1 MYNKQQSQIQIP
13 PSSLSMILQRKR
25 CNGQIH
31 ESGTLCVLLTLA
43 GLLLGSY
50 AILQASEATPI
61 VSSKT
66 SGHNKQGQEQKQ
78 EQQEQQQQVNSVLC
92 PHVSLAKLIK
102 TSPVILK
109 ALGAH
114 IFTNDDDEDLRV
126 LQNSNDAL
134 LLKWQNEQNKILMS
148 STAAIASP
156 PAQTFLP
163 NTLGFRKTKTSSIWF
178 TNDGKSNRKNREQ
191 TTQTKAQTKAQTFSD
206 AASSRAAMLASL
218 NADAILI
225 TLTPETVYK
234 GASLLKMA
242 PGAEQAQRNMQ
253 SNSGLGT
260 ESSYNAGNSGGN
272 STGSINSSESSYLYE
287 GQLNATV
294 QPLSCFDQNLLKL
307 LPSELIVFGK
317 LLTVRQQQQQQQQ
330 GLDDLLSRQP
340 QYGSIVSENQQQ
352 QQNHQQIQAASLG
365 SFFPAPQS
373 SSEDILK
380 ISINGLHRWSAQF
393 ENYIWKHLGWDD
405 WSDFTVCSV
414 ACGKGVQQRF
424 RRCLLDNPMV
434 DLNMEHYKAIN
445 MNADK
450 GDANDSLVFE
460 DDAVF
465 SEQQQITENDDLS
478 IDDGEHEDGNDAS
491 EIRMNGRN
499 LMRELANN
507 VVMRKSEIVAEPIQ
521 QEFSA
526 FSGIT
531 SVNATSNTDDIIH
544 HDQHVANT
552 DMLSTNNKLK
562 LLKWASGEDTASS
575 LFHIIEPV
583 KSKSRLSDVKV
594 QQQRQQKQHGF
605 VEDQGVQREQNDG
618 ELEAMRLFE
627 AHLNSESQEELQSLS
642 TPNTDML
649 SSSTSSGATTNRK
662 NARKRK
668 RHKTT
673 KTFSTMSCE
682 GYNIEQRNCNTFECN
697 DDINDLMK
705 FYTKKYSNSD
715 EANGAS
721 SMASE
726 GNATPTD
733 NVQIPASS
741 SNEITGNLLSTVSIS
756 LERTIASE
764 MGGVA
769 SASSSAP
776 GSSTSVGG
784 IAATTPSNIG
794 YVFSWRNTLN
804 FTIMLTLRVKNDSK
818 VSSNGATSSSSSSS
832 SSNSCGSG
840 TIFSIRNVTHNLYLE
855 SCKDG
860 LRLYLERDKTTEM
873 LPIKFKLCD
882 YHWHQISISIQNGD
896 FISIYVDCSWTNSF
910 VVSKRL
916 FSLPINAD
924 VEIGRAFYGELQQ
937 LLILPDNQERHQ
949 CSNKRTSINEVKRY
963 IIDTFIDDYGN

>member
-13 PSSLSMILQRKR
+13 PSLSMILQRKR
-25 CNGQIH
+25 CNRQIH

-61 VSSKT
+61 VSSKS
-66 SGHNKQGQEQKQ
+66 SGHNKQEQEQKQ
-78 EQQEQQQQVNSVLC
+78 EHQEQQQQVNSVLC

-163 NTLGFRKTKTSSIWF
+163 NTQGFRKTKTSSIWF
-178 TNDGKSNRKNREQ
+178 TNSKSSRKNSEQ
-191 TTQTKAQTKAQTFSD
+191 TTQTKAQTQAQTFSD

-234 GASLLKMA
+234 GASLLKMT

-253 SNSGLGT
+253 SNSGLGM

-317 LLTVRQQQQQQQQ
+317 LLTVRQQQQQ

-340 QYGSIVSENQQQ
+340 QYGSENQQ
-352 QQNHQQIQAASLG
+352 QQNHQQIQSASLG

-373 SSEDILK
+373 PSEDILK

-460 DDAVF
+460 DDAMF
-465 SEQQQITENDDLS
+465 SEQQQITENDDTS
-478 IDDGEHEDGNDAS
+478 IDGDEHGDGNDGS
-491 EIRMNGRN
+491 EIKMNGRN
-499 LMRELANN
+499 LMRELVNN
-507 VVMRKSEIVAEPIQ
+507 VVMRKSEIVAEPMQ
-521 QEFSA
+521 QEFYE
-526 FSGIT
+526 FSGFT
-531 SVNATSNTDDIIH
+531 TVNAGSNTDDILH

-562 LLKWASGEDTASS
+562 LLKWASGEDTTPS

-594 QQQRQQKQHGF
+594 QQQRQPIQHDF
-605 VEDQGVQREQNDG
+605 VEEQEAQWGQNDR
-618 ELEAMRLFE
+618 ELAAMRLFE
-627 AHLNSESQEELQSLS
+627 AHLNSESSEREELQLLS
-642 TPNTDML
+642 TPSTDML
-649 SSSTSSGATTNRK
+649 SSSTGSGTITNRK

-705 FYTKKYSNSD
+705 FYTKKYSNGD

-721 SMASE
+721 SIASD

-741 SNEITGNLLSTVSIS
+741 SNEISGNLLSTVSIS

-764 MGGVA
+764 VGGVA
-769 SASSSAP
+769 SPSSNAP

-804 FTIMLTLRVKNDSK
+804 FTIMLTLRVKL
-818 VSSNGATSSSSSSS
+818 
-832 SSNSCGSG
+832 NSCK
-840 TIFSIRNVTHNLYLE
+840 H
-855 SCKDG
+855 
-860 LRLYLERDKTTEM
+860 
-873 LPIKFKLCD
+873 
-882 YHWHQISISIQNGD
+882 
-896 FISIYVDCSWTNSF
+896 
-910 VVSKRL
+910 
-916 FSLPINAD
+916 
-924 VEIGRAFYGELQQ
+924 GRIEL
-937 LLILPDNQERHQ
+937 
-949 CSNKRTSINEVKRY
+949 
-963 IIDTFIDDYGN
+963 

>member
-1 MYNKQQSQIQIP
+1 MYHKQQKQLQLPS
-13 PSSLSMILQRKR
+13 SSLSMILQRKR
-25 CNGQIH
+25 CNRQIH
-31 ESGTLCVLLTLA
+31 ESGTLYALVTLV

-66 SGHNKQGQEQKQ
+66 SGHNKQEQKQ
-78 EQQEQQQQVNSVLC
+78 EQQQQQQQQQKQENNVLC

-114 IFTNDDDEDLRV
+114 VFTNDDDDDFRV

-156 PAQTFLP
+156 PAQTLLS
-163 NTLGFRKTKTSSIWF
+163 NTQRFSKTKTSSIWF
-178 TNDGKSNRKNREQ
+178 TNSQSSRENREQ
-191 TTQTKAQTKAQTFSD
+191 TMQTKAQTQAQTFSD
-206 AASSRAAMLASL
+206 AASSRAAMLASF

-234 GASLLKMA
+234 GASLLKTA
-242 PGAEQAQRNMQ
+242 PGAEQAQRSIQ

-260 ESSYNAGNSGGN
+260 ESPYNTSNGDGGGGN
-272 STGSINSSESSYLYE
+272 NTGSINSSESSYLYE

-317 LLTVRQQQQQQQQ
+317 LVTIRQQQQH
-330 GLDDLLSRQP
+330 GLDDLMPPQP
-340 QYGSIVSENQQQ
+340 QYGSTIRESEQQQ
-352 QQNHQQIQAASLG
+352 SHQRMQSPSLG
-365 SFFPAPQS
+365 SLFSSLQS
-373 SSEDILK
+373 TSEDVLK
-380 ISINGLHRWSAQF
+380 ISINGLHRWSSQF

-434 DLNMEHYKAIN
+434 DLNMQHYNAIN
-445 MNADK
+445 MNANK
-450 GDANDSLVFE
+450 EDANDSLVFE
-460 DDAVF
+460 NDAAF
-465 SEQQQITENDDLS
+465 SEQQQITENDDISL
-478 IDDGEHEDGNDAS
+478 DDDEKNSRS
-491 EIRMNGRN
+491 EVIVNSGN
-499 LMRELANN
+499 LMRELVNN
-507 VVMRKSEIVAEPIQ
+507 VVMSKTEITAERLQ
-521 QEFSA
+521 QQFTEFSGFTTMSPVA
-526 FSGIT
+526 
-531 SVNATSNTDDIIH
+531 VTDDILRHDH
-544 HDQHVANT
+544 HVVNA

-562 LLKWASGEDTASS
+562 ALKLASGLDTTSS
-575 LFHIIEPV
+575 LPHITEPA
-583 KSKSRLSDVKV
+583 KTKSRLSDFKL
-594 QQQRQQKQHGF
+594 QQRNH
-605 VEDQGVQREQNDG
+605 VEDQEVEKEQTDG
-618 ELEAMRLFE
+618 ELEIMRIFE
-627 AHLNSESQEELQSLS
+627 GHLNSESQEELQLLP
-642 TPNTDML
+642 TPDTDML
-649 SSSTSSGATTNRK
+649 SSTSGTTTNRK
-662 NARKRK
+662 NSRKRK

-705 FYTKKYSNSD
+705 FYTKKYSNGD
-715 EANGAS
+715 DTNGAS
-721 SMASE
+721 SVASDI
-726 GNATPTD
+726 NTNPTD
-733 NVQIPASS
+733 TVQIPAN
-741 SNEITGNLLSTVSIS
+741 SNDEITGSWLPTGRIS
-756 LERTIASE
+756 FERNIASE
-764 MGGVA
+764 MGGA
-769 SASSSAP
+769 SSASSSAP
-776 GSSTSVGG
+776 SSSTSVGG
-784 IAATTPSNIG
+784 TAATTPSNIG
-794 YVFSWRNTLN
+794 YVFSWYNTLN
-804 FTIMLTLRVKNDSK
+804 FTIMLTLRVKNESK
-818 VSSNGATSSSSSSS
+818 LGSNGGS

-882 YHWHQISISIQNGD
+882 YHWHQISISVQNGD

-937 LLILPDNQERHQ
+937 LLILPDNQERQQ